1 MSTCL
6 SQCPDLPEVIAEN
19 KLEQEGNAFAADQQ
33 STKKHFMVFKQR
45 HGLKI
50 FRYEAESAR
59 NRVRKICK
67 RKEMISRKNA
77 GHKLMSDV

>member
-19 KLEQEGNAFAADQQ
+19 KLKQEGNAFAVDQQ
-33 STKKHFMVFKQR
+33 STKEHFMVFKQR
-45 HGLKI
+45 HDLKI

-59 NRVRKICK
+59 NRVRKIFK
-67 RKEMISRKNA
+67 RKEMISRKKMQDT
-77 GHKLMSDV
+77 G